1 MLPPTNRRKK
11 RMENKIAIYQD
22 GSIKL
27 TARVE
32 DESIWLTQA
41 QIVELFGSSKANINE
56 HINKI
61 LQENELDNSVVRN
74 SRTTASNGKNYNT
87 KYYNLGM
94 IISIGYRVKSKIATQ
109 FRKWVTQTLRDYITQ
124 GYAIN
129 EQRLREKESQ
139 LETLKKAIDL
149 LEKELQNQ
157 IENIDQARQLTA
169 FLSNFAKGFELLDD
183 YDHQRLDQK
192 GKTKSSESMF
202 STGELLDM
210 IKTLK
215 KDFDSDVFGLPKDES
230 FESSINQIYQTFGNQ
245 ECYPS
250 IEEKAVTLLYL
261 VVKNHSFI
269 DGNKRI
275 AAACF
280 LYFLDKDGI
289 LKQNEKFIL
298 DNNSLFA
305 LTILVAESKPSEME
319 IIKSMIVSILNRSE
333 THRTLN

>member
-1 MLPPTNRRKK
+1 M
-11 RMENKIAIYQD
+11 MMGNKIAIYQD

-56 HINKI
+56 HINNI
-61 LQENELDNSVVRN
+61 LQENELDRSTVRKF
-74 SRTTASNGKNYNT
+74 RTVQNEGKREVNRNIT
-87 KYYNLGM
+87 YYNLDM
-94 IISIGYRVKSKIATQ
+94 IISVGYRIKSKIATQ
-109 FRKWVTQTLRDYITQ
+109 FRKWATQTLRDYITQ

-129 EQRLREKESQ
+129 EQRLREKETQ

-149 LEKELQNQ
+149 LERGLQNQ
-157 IENIDQARQLTA
+157 IENIDQARLLTA

-192 GKTKSSESMF
+192 GKTKSSESIIQVDEF
-202 STGELLDM
+202 LDM

-250 IEEKAVTLLYL
+250 IEEKAATLLYL

-280 LYFLDKDGI
+280 LYFLNKNGI

-319 IIKSMIVSILNRSE
+319 TVKSMIVSILNRSE
-333 THRTLN
+333 TQCSN

>member
-1 MLPPTNRRKK
+1 
-11 RMENKIAIYQD
+11 MENKIAIYQD

-41 QIVELFGSSKANINE
+41 QMAELFGTDRSVLSKHIKNILE
-56 HINKI
+56 DG
-61 LQENELDNSVVRN
+61 ELEELATCAKFAQVRKEGEREVN
-74 SRTTASNGKNYNT
+74 RNIT
-87 KYYNLGM
+87 YYNLDM
-94 IISIGYRVKSKIATQ
+94 IISVGYRVKSKIATQ
-109 FRKWVTQTLRDYITQ
+109 FRKWATQTLRDYITQ

-139 LETLKKAIDL
+139 LETLKKAIEL
-149 LEKELQNQ
+149 LERGLQNQ

-192 GKTKSSESMF
+192 GKTKSSESMI
-202 STGELLDM
+202 STAELLDM
-210 IKTLK
+210 IKGLK

-230 FESSINQIYQTFGNQ
+230 FESSVNQIYQTFGDQ

-250 IEEKAVTLLYL
+250 IEEKAATLLYL

-280 LYFLDKDGI
+280 LYFLNQNGI

-333 THRTLN
+333 THNPLN